1 MDFFKKKID
10 FFLKKSQTNAPII
23 SYRIKVKES
32 EIPKYKWIKVKESE
46 IEQVLEASSNWY
58 NIQTNYIQKTLI
70 QTGN

>member
-1 MDFFKKKID
+1 
-10 FFLKKSQTNAPII
+10 
-23 SYRIKVKES
+23 VKES

-58 NIQTNYIQKTLI
+58 NIQTKYIQKTLI